1 MANCYSNLA
10 QIKRRLDITSTSN
23 DTSLLELLN
32 AASRAIDN
40 YTMRFFYVLSAT
52 TTIPR
57 YYDGSASPWMIPD
70 DVLAITT
77 LKTDEDGDAT
87 FENSY
92 TETTDYHLYPLNEYP
107 KTWAKINSNGSY
119 GGFASGT
126 VRGIELIGTL
136 GYGDGESATPYV
148 TSGATVTVATTTGT
162 SVTASDGTAFAVG
175 QTILAGTEQMYI
187 SAISSNT
194 LTCTRGVNGTT
205 AAIQAAATAYIYDY
219 PEPIVEATLIQ
230 AMRWW
235 KRRES
240 AFQDMVGSPEVGQL
254 IAYKGMDADLKL
266 IVKGYFKVRST

>member
-1 MANCYSNLA
+1 MNCYSTLTR
-10 QIKRRLDITSTSN
+10 IKSRLDITSTTY
-23 DTSLLELLN
+23 DTDLLMLLN

-52 TTIPR
+52 STTPR
-57 YYDGSASPWMIPD
+57 YYDGSASPWFIPD
-70 DVLAITT
+70 DILAITT

-92 TETTDYHLYPLNEYP
+92 TATTDYHLYPLNSYP

-119 GGFASGT
+119 GGFAAGA

-136 GYGDGESATPYV
+136 GYGDGSDATPYT

-205 AAIQAAATAYIYDY
+205 AAIQDVATAYIYNY
-219 PEPIVEATLIQ
+219 PDTIVEATLIQ

-235 KRRES
+235 KRKES
-240 AFQDMVGSPEVGQL
+240 AFADVIGSTEVGQL
-254 IAYKGMDADLKL
+254 IMYKGLDPDIKL
-266 IVKGYFKVRST
+266 IIQDYIKRNC